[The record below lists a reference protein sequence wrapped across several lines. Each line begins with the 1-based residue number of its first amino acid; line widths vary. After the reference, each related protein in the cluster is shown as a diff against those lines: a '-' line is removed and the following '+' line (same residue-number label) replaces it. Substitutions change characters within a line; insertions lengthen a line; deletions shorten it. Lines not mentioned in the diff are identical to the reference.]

1 MTNASQGLK
10 DRSALVF
17 RSARKAA
24 GYTQQDLAKV
34 LGIQQG
40 TISKIEDGK
49 LFPDL
54 FTWLH
59 FAEILQIA
67 ERSIERGFIE
77 GLSLH
82 PLKLQSESRVGRF
95 KIPMKYSQAQGT
107 SIKMSKPAMLFA
119 QKNIPAQ
126 ASQELLREMGVE
138 PDYFTDVRH
147 QLNQQFSLDL
157 YGKLVDGGYIK
168 KKNIE
173 EIVDYSLEPECN
185 GSVSDS
191 FKSTDSFEKLLGAY
205 QTHYSYYD
213 VDHVLKL
220 DGTNQKKVSLVFQAS
235 DHLHATQ
242 VSQDTISFMKSYRE
256 KYYEKFFN
264 KYLGKSVTA
273 VCENPIAGKAAPCI
287 IHLQN

>member
-1 MTNASQGLK
+1 MPTTTQGLK

-24 GYTQQDLAKV
+24 GYTQQELAKT

-54 FTWLH
+54 FTWFH
-59 FAEILQIA
+59 FAEILKIA
-67 ERSIERGFIE
+67 ERSIERGYIE
-77 GLSLH
+77 GLR
-82 PLKLQSESRVGRF
+82 LQPIEVQNESRVGRF
-95 KIPMKYSQAQGT
+95 KIPAKYAQAQGT
-107 SIKMSKPAMLFA
+107 SIKISKPAMLFA

-126 ASQELLREMGVE
+126 ASQELFREMGVD
-138 PDYFTDVRH
+138 PDYFTDIRH

-157 YGKLVDGGYIK
+157 FGKLVDGGYAR

-173 EIVDYSLEPECN
+173 ELVDYSLSIECN
-185 GSVSDS
+185 GSINES
-191 FKSTDSFEKLLGAY
+191 FRATGTFETLLGSY
-205 QTHYSYYD
+205 QSHYSYYD
-213 VDHVLKL
+213 ADHVLKV

-235 DHLHATQ
+235 DHVPTAQ
-242 VSQDTISFMKSYRE
+242 VSPDMIAFMKSYRE
-256 KYYEKFFN
+256 KYFEKFFH
-264 KYLGKSVTA
+264 KYLGKPVTA
-273 VCENPIAGKAAPCI
+273 ICENPIAGRTAPCI

>member
-1 MTNASQGLK
+1 MANITQGLK
-10 DRSALVF
+10 DCSALVF

-24 GYTQQDLAKV
+24 GYTQQELAKL

-54 FTWLH
+54 FTWFH
-59 FAEILQIA
+59 FADILKIA
-67 ERSIERGFIE
+67 ERSIERGYIE
-77 GLSLH
+77 GLHLQ
-82 PLKLQSESRVGRF
+82 PLEVQNESRIGRF
-95 KIPMKYSQAQGT
+95 KIPTKYSQAQGS

-126 ASQELLREMGVE
+126 ASQDLFREMGVD
-138 PDYFTDVRH
+138 PDYFTDIRH

-157 YGKLVDGGYIK
+157 YGKLVDGGYVK
-168 KKNIE
+168 KKNVE
-173 EIVDYSLEPECN
+173 EIVDYSLGLDCN
-185 GSVSDS
+185 GSI
-191 FKSTDSFEKLLGAY
+191 TDSFSATETFESLLKSY

-213 VDHVLKL
+213 VDHVLKV
-220 DGTNQKKVSLVFQAS
+220 DGTNQKEVSLVFQAS
-235 DHLHATQ
+235 DHVQTGH
-242 VSQDTISFMKSYRE
+242 VSQDTVSFMKSYRE
-256 KYYEKFFN
+256 KYFEKFFN

-273 VCENPIAGKAAPCI
+273 TCENPIAGRAAPCI

>member
-24 GYTQQDLAKV
+24 GYTQQELAKL

-59 FAEILQIA
+59 FAAILEIA
-67 ERSIERGFIE
+67 ERSIERGYIE
-77 GLSLH
+77 GLSLR
-82 PLKLQSESRVGRF
+82 PVKLQNETRIGRF
-95 KIPMKYSQAQGT
+95 KIPAKYSQAQGN

-126 ASQELLREMGVE
+126 ASQELLREMGIE
-138 PDYFTDVRH
+138 SDYFTDVRH

-157 YGKLVDGGYIK
+157 YGKLVDGGYVK

-185 GSVSDS
+185 GSISDS
-191 FKSTDSFEKLLGAY
+191 FKSTDSFEKLVGAY
-205 QTHYSYYD
+205 QAHYSYYD

-220 DGTNQKKVSLVFQAS
+220 DGTSQKKITLVFQAS
-235 DHLHATQ
+235 DHLHTSQ
-242 VSQDTISFMKSYRE
+242 VSRDTISFMKSYRE
-256 KYYEKFFN
+256 KYYEKFFS
-264 KYLGKSVTA
+264 KYLGKAVTA
-273 VCENPIAGKAAPCI
+273 TCENPIAIRTSPCI

>member
-1 MTNASQGLK
+1 MTNATQGLK

-24 GYTQQDLAKV
+24 GYTQQELAKL

-59 FAEILQIA
+59 FADILQIA
-67 ERSIERGFIE
+67 ERSIERGYIE
-77 GLSLH
+77 GLRLS
-82 PLKLQSESRVGRF
+82 PLQLKNESRIGRF
-95 KIPMKYSQAQGT
+95 KIPAKYSQAQGS

-126 ASQELLREMGVE
+126 ASQELFREVGIE

-157 YGKLVDGGYIK
+157 YGKLVEGGYVK

-173 EIVDYSLEPECN
+173 EIVNYSLEPECN
-185 GSVSDS
+185 GSINET
-191 FKSTDSFEKLLGAY
+191 FKSNETFETLLGTY
-205 QTHYSYYD
+205 QAHYSYYD

-220 DGTNQKKVSLVFQAS
+220 DGTSQKKVSLVFQAN
-235 DHLHATQ
+235 DHLHTGQ
-242 VSQDTISFMKSYRE
+242 VSQDTISFMKTYRE
-256 KYYEKFFN
+256 KYYEKFFS

-273 VCENPIAGKAAPCI
+273 TCENPIAGRAAPCI